1 VRTGLS
7 PGARSCAGTVPT
19 GSLIQRSNAAANST
33 GDSCP
38 ELGIAATNDRAA
50 SKARYP
56 TCSTV
61 SAATISLFMAPP
73 STEHSYRA
81 GIVREDLLRRV
92 VDELRRRAPDLEIS
106 TPSEEPDVR
115 RLGQLGVVWVEQYKD
130 GSFALAIQD
139 DRGTNDWGAAL
150 DKRVLLDPS
159 VDETIEAAAIEALAL
174 LKPLGR

>member
-1 VRTGLS
+1 
-7 PGARSCAGTVPT
+7 
-19 GSLIQRSNAAANST
+19 
-33 GDSCP
+33 
-38 ELGIAATNDRAA
+38 
-50 SKARYP
+50 
-56 TCSTV
+56 
-61 SAATISLFMAPP
+61 MAPP